1 MSTGIA
7 FIGCGYVADLYL
19 ETLSN
24 WRGVLDL
31 RGIYDIDIDRSA
43 TFSSHYDVPVYPS
56 VEALLADDTVKIVV
70 NLTNP
75 FAHYVVS
82 KRCLEAGKHVYSE
95 KPLAMELGEAEN
107 LVSLAESAGLHI
119 VSAPSSVLGE
129 AAQTLCDAVARQE
142 RGKPRL
148 VYAEMDDGL
157 VHRIGYKN
165 WKTASGALWPAR
177 DEFETG
183 CTLEHAGYALT
194 WLVAMFGSVRRMVSS
209 AHCLMPNKGRDTP
222 AGYSTPDFSC
232 TVLEFDDGVVAR
244 LTNSIIAL
252 HDHRFRVFCD
262 DGILSIDETWN
273 FAAKVRSTPIAT
285 TRLRRQVEKKL
296 GLDFGRTLKP
306 LQDRKISAA
315 KRGYYMD
322 FALGVAEMGDAIGAG
337 RAPRLAGDFSLH
349 ITEVSLAIQYPD
361 RFGTD
366 YRPRSEA
373 TSIAPLLQ
381 YPQN

>member
-19 ETLSN
+19 ETLAN
-24 WRGVLDL
+24 WKGVLDL
-31 RGIYDIDIDRSA
+31 RGVYDIDAERSTKFA
-43 TFSSHYDVPVYPS
+43 SHYDVPLYDS
-56 VEALLADDTVKIVV
+56 VDALLADKSVKIVV

-75 FAHYVVS
+75 SAHYAVS
-82 KRCLEAGKHVYSE
+82 KRCLEAGRHVYSE
-95 KPLAMELGEAEN
+95 KPLAMEIEEAEDLIN
-107 LVSLAESAGLHI
+107 LAQVSGLHI

-129 AAQTLCDAVARQE
+129 AAQTLCSAVARQE

-148 VYAEMDDGL
+148 IYAEMDDGL
-157 VHRIGYKN
+157 VHRIGYEN
-165 WKTASGALWPAR
+165 WKTASGAFWPAQ
-177 DEFETG
+177 DEFATG

-194 WLVAMFGSVRRMVSS
+194 WLVAMFGSVRRVVSS
-209 AHCLMPNKGRDTP
+209 AYCLVPDKGHDTP
-222 AGYSTPDFSC
+222 ENYTTPDFSC
-232 TVLEFDDGVVAR
+232 AILEFDEGVVAR

-285 TRLRRQVEKKL
+285 TRLRRQAEKKL

-322 FALGVAEMGDAIGAG
+322 FSLGVMEMAQAIKAG
-337 RAPRLAGDFSLH
+337 TTPRLAGDFSLH

-361 RFGTD
+361 RFGAE
-366 YRPRSEA
+366 YRPRSV
-373 TSIAPLLQ
+373 APPVALML
-381 YPQN
+381 